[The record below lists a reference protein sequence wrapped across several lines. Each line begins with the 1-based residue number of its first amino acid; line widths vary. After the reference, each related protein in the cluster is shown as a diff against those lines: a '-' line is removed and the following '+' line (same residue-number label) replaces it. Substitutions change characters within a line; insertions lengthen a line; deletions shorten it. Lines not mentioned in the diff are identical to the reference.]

1 VIAMRKKFVPWDA
14 AEFLKTER
22 DIALYLE
29 AVMAENDPDL
39 FKAALGD
46 VARARGM
53 AKIAKKAGLGRT
65 SLYKAL
71 SKDGNPS
78 YETVVKVLRAVGLRL
93 YAKAA

>member
-1 VIAMRKKFVPWDA
+1 MRKKFIPWDA

-22 DIALYLE
+22 DIAFYLE